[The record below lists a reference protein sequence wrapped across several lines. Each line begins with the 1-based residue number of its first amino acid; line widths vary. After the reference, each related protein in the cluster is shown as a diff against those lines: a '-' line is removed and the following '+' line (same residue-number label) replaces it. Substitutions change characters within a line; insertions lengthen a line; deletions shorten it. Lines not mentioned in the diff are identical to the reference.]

1 MMIPNQV
8 NESTLVKSLFEMAG
22 ITEEFVI
29 QKLDDFIR
37 EHARR
42 KLLFWD
48 LEEMTQYIP
57 FCEKTIEEKIIKQD
71 PRWRQYQRRSG
82 PNGKRIWLYEPTSK
96 FMVDYIMKNWD
107 I

>member
-1 MMIPNQV
+1 MILNHV
-8 NESTLVKSLFEMAG
+8 DESTLVKSLFEMAG

-96 FMVDYIMKNWD
+96 FMVDYIMNNWD